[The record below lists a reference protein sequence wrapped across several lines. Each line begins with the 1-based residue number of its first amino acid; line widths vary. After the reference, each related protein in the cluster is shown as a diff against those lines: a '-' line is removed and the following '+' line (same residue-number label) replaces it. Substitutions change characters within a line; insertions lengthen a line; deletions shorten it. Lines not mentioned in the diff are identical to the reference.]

1 MVVHSRD
8 DCIVMAI
15 PRHHGDFGFEVAFL
29 FAHWLNS
36 KQKKK
41 IKRFQLQNILHAAPP
56 KKYTKHLMD
65 SLAELSKKIEDFP
78 QFIVHLAQGNNLPA
92 GGFTYAMFH
101 QAVH

>member
-29 FAHWLNS
+29 FARWLNS
-36 KQKKK
+36 EQKKK
-41 IKRFQLQNILHAAPP
+41 IKRTQLETYCMLHLL

-65 SLAELSKKIEDFP
+65 SLAELSKNKEDFP
-78 QFIVHLAQGNNLPA
+78 HFIVHLAQGNKLPA
-92 GGFTYAMFH
+92 GSFTYAMFH
-101 QAVH
+101 